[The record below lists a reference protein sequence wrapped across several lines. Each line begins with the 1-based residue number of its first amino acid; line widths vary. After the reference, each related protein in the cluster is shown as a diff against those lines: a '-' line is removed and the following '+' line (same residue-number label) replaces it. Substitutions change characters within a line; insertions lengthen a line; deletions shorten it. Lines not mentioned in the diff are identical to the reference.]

1 MNAKAQNKEE
11 KKKQWRQR
19 EEEAVSVDEDAAA
32 REEEE
37 EEGVGH
43 VAEREAAREA
53 GLLRQGR
60 ETRWKMR
67 EYGAE
72 LRHQDTRC

>member
-1 MNAKAQNKEE
+1 VKEQTQKKE

-19 EEEAVSVDEDAAA
+19 GDEAVSVHEDGAEREEEGEEEEEVDHAAA
-32 REEEE
+32 RE
-37 EEGVGH
+37 
-43 VAEREAAREA
+43 AD
-53 GLLRQGR
+53 LLRQGR

-72 LRHQDTRC
+72 LRHQETRC